1 MGFPGVSSYVASKFA
16 LEGWTETLRLEMKP
30 VGIQVVLVEPG
41 SFETDIWTRNAT
53 IAARMQ
59 SPESPNA
66 GRVAKWRRR
75 METSKP
81 RANPQVVADGI
92 AAIVENPRPRLRYVF
107 GRAGKMGVWLK
118 RLLPWSVLEWMLI
131 KASGV
136 DK

>member
-1 MGFPGVSSYVASKFA
+1 
-16 LEGWTETLRLEMKP
+16 
-30 VGIQVVLVEPG
+30 
-41 SFETDIWTRNAT
+41 
-53 IAARMQ
+53 
-59 SPESPNA
+59 
-66 GRVAKWRRR
+66 